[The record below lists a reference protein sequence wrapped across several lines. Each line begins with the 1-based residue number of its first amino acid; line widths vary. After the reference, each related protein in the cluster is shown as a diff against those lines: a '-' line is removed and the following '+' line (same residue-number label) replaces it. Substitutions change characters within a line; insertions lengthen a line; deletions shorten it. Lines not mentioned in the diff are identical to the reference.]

1 MDSVSVARLLL
12 DISTAM
18 NSGLKSQVSKAKKK
32 HGKEEKFIALP
43 LCEYRP
49 DLVPE
54 QLKPDRARQK
64 PTKFD
69 VSFISETKT
78 TITIRHR
85 NGKTLTIKKVPI
97 AEVRARL
104 KSEMKIRPKKKGRK

>member
-1 MDSVSVARLLL
+1 MSG
-12 DISTAM
+12 
-18 NSGLKSQVSKAKKK
+18 GLKTQVSKAKKK

-54 QLKPDRARQK
+54 QLKPEWARQK

-69 VSFISETKT
+69 VSFLGETKT
-78 TITIRHR
+78 TITIRSR
-85 NGKTLTIKKVPI
+85 GGKARTVKKTSI
-97 AEVRARL
+97 EEVRARL
-104 KSEMKIRPKKKGRK
+104 KAERLAEKAKVKPKKKITAKKKGRK